1 MSIVVKQRPSQAKD
15 KIYYSFEWGRC
26 SGQRKGTVIYTY
38 SKPKNQLKKNHNKEA
53 LGILN
58 VKKSQLVL
66 EMQSINSG
74 FTPQHKIKAN
84 FLDYYAEFVKNNSRT
99 GNRHLA
105 NSLTSLKKFIDKEY
119 LAPIDV
125 SENFCE
131 RFRQFLLD
139 KYNGETPA
147 NYFSRFK
154 RVLEAARKDGY
165 FKESPASN
173 FAAKSKANKKV
184 KDILESGEYLQ
195 LINTPCLNFEVKK
208 AFVFSLYT
216 GFSWVDV
223 KPLKWESIKR
233 DDIIQII
240 QEKSN
245 VPLELPLHSTARK
258 LIGERKTGLIFQLP
272 TANGANKVL
281 AKWCDDA
288 GLDKHI
294 TWHCARHSFSVLLQD
309 KGIDIATVAVMLGHT
324 STKYVHKTYKR
335 YRKANAIEAI
345 NKLPSL

>member
-1 MSIVVKQRPSQAKD
+1 M
-15 KIYYSFEWGRC
+15 
-26 SGQRKGTVIYTY
+26 
-38 SKPKNQLKKNHNKEA
+38 
-53 LGILN
+53 
-58 VKKSQLVL
+58 
-66 EMQSINSG
+66 
-74 FTPQHKIKAN
+74 
-84 FLDYYAEFVKNNSRT
+84 
-99 GNRHLA
+99 
-105 NSLTSLKKFIDKEY
+105 
-119 LAPIDV
+119 
-125 SENFCE
+125 
-131 RFRQFLLD
+131 
-139 KYNGETPA
+139 
-147 NYFSRFK
+147 
-154 RVLEAARKDGY
+154 
-165 FKESPASN
+165 
-173 FAAKSKANKKV
+173 
-184 KDILESGEYLQ
+184 
-195 LINTPCLNFEVKK
+195 NFEVKK

-309 KGIDIATVAVMLGHT
+309 KGIDIATVAGMLGHT